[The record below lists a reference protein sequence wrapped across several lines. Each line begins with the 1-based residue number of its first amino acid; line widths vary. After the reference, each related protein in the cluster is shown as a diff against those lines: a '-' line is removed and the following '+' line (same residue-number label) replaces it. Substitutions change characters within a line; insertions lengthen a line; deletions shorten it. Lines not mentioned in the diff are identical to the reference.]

1 MRKEVIFAIIIGLCL
16 GVTILFGIRLANQS
30 TKAVSTTTNPTPTE
44 PGPVLTETPI
54 QATAITLISPK
65 NHSIINSPTAKI
77 IGKTLP
83 NSPVAIVSSE
93 DELLIT
99 SDNDGNFSAD
109 IELAGGENTIKATV
123 LKTDQTTESAQIS
136 IIYTTAKIN

>member
-1 MRKEVIFAIIIGLCL
+1 MRKEVIFAIIIGLTL
-16 GVTILFGIRLANQS
+16 GITILFGIRLANQS
-30 TKAVSTTTNPTPTE
+30 ARVATTTKATPTQPE
-44 PGPVLTETPI
+44 PVLTETPVTLNGI
-54 QATAITLISPK
+54 SLISPK
-65 NHSIINSPTAKI
+65 NHSIVNTASTKI

-83 NSPVAIVSSE
+83 NSTVAIFSSE
-93 DELLIT
+93 SELLIT

-123 LKTDQTTESAQIS
+123 LKADQTLESTQIS